1 MVWRGYLDLPG
12 ELEGKLPRIVTEMMV
27 ALAAI
32 VLAVGLRLLLD
43 QFVPGVVPFAISFPI
58 IAAVTLIAGARAGAM
73 VMLGCQLL
81 VWYAVMPPQRSFAF
95 ESLAQAVSLLLATLS
110 QIVMILAIAAYRGTI
125 TRLEAESRQRIADL
139 SLALREIDHR
149 TKNNF
154 QLAVG
159 LLEIQGRNSDDEVL
173 RSGLNRAATRLQ
185 AIGGAYRNLALSSA
199 DLNAIRL
206 HDYLEDMCERLREG
220 LLSPAILLKLE
231 GDPVT
236 VPHEMA
242 VRIGLIVNELVTNAI
257 KHAFPQGIGV
267 ITIRL
272 EDKGDA
278 LNLTISDDGPGFDPE
293 KTADGLGTRL
303 IAMLARQLRAKASVD
318 SRQGTIRSFVI
329 PSHPAGSP

>member
-12 ELEGKLPRIVTEMMV
+12 ELEGKLPRIITEMMV

-58 IAAVTLIAGARAGAM
+58 IAAATLIAGARAGAM

-125 TRLEAESRQRIADL
+125 TRLEAECRQRIADL

-159 LLEIQGRNSDDEVL
+159 LLDHAQGQHDATAGRELAAEQARVL
-173 RSGLNRAATRLQ
+173 HQQSLRHAGLQHQARA
-185 AIGGAYRNLALSSA
+185 
-199 DLNAIRL
+199 
-206 HDYLEDMCERLREG
+206 
-220 LLSPAILLKLE
+220 
-231 GDPVT
+231 
-236 VPHEMA
+236 
-242 VRIGLIVNELVTNAI
+242 
-257 KHAFPQGIGV
+257 
-267 ITIRL
+267 
-272 EDKGDA
+272 DA
-278 LNLTISDDGPGFDPE
+278 
-293 KTADGLGTRL
+293 A
-303 IAMLARQLRAKASVD
+303 A
-318 SRQGTIRSFVI
+318 
-329 PSHPAGSP
+329 